1 MHWEWV
7 KTFKEAIC
15 VRFLLGAHS
24 TTDAVQKEGVEL
36 ENEHVLVTFFIHL
49 ERMDSSKLRKEGSFR
64 SWFKRRWGSV
74 LCGGKVTGM

>member
-15 VRFLLGAHS
+15 VRFLLGAYS
-24 TTDAVQKEGVEL
+24 TTDAVQRKVKFEEGVEL

-49 ERMDSSKLRKEGSFR
+49 ERTD
-64 SWFKRRWGSV
+64 
-74 LCGGKVTGM
+74 